1 MSFLS
6 RILLT
11 CAILMHVAPSGAA
24 DGSDPPDIID
34 LAQTDNR
41 SITATDFMW
50 KNRLLVVLAD
60 TPDDPRFIEQVELL
74 LENPDPLT
82 ERQVIILTDSDPS
95 VRTGLRVSLRPRGFA
110 IVLIGKDGQ
119 VKLRKPFPWSVREI
133 SRAIDKS
140 PERQRE
146 LRQGS

>member
-1 MSFLS
+1 MSILS
-6 RILLT
+6 RVLLT
-11 CAILMHVAPSGAA
+11 CAILMQVVPAGAA
-24 DGSDPPDIID
+24 DGSDPPGIID
-34 LAQTDNR
+34 LTRAENGP
-41 SITATDFMW
+41 ITMADFMW
-50 KNRLLVVLAD
+50 KNRLVVVLAD

-74 LENPDPLT
+74 LEHSDALA
-82 ERQVIILTDSDPS
+82 ERHVLVLTDSDPS
-95 VRTGLRVSLRPRGFA
+95 ARSEFRVSLRPRGFA

-133 SRAIDKS
+133 SRAIDKT